1 MSRTQ
6 NDPRPRFRSLIEL
19 NRTLQTR
26 QEADAELDRRVRALQ
41 AWQCERLLDTHDDLA
56 GHPRYGP
63 GVDFFVQDLYAP
75 RDFSDRDADIERA
88 VPAMLKLLPDGVL
101 HTAADGAGLYV
112 LSRELDHG
120 MARALFDEIGVE
132 EIDAEAYAEAY
143 RICDDHGRRVQQIEL
158 ISALAARLDRFV
170 RSRFIYAT
178 LRMTRTPAR
187 LAGLGEL
194 QDFLER
200 GFSAFHHMQGSADF
214 AQTIVDRERLIL
226 DRIFDRHPEPFAL
239 GG

>member
-1 MSRTQ
+1 MATKQ
-6 NDPRPRFRSLIEL
+6 NDPGPRFRSLIEL
-19 NRTLQTR
+19 NRTLQER
-26 QEADAELDRRVRALQ
+26 QEADAELDRRVRVLQ

-56 GHPRYGP
+56 RHPRYGP

-75 RDFSDRDADIERA
+75 KDFSDRDSDIERA
-88 VPAMLKLLPDGVL
+88 VPAMVRLLPEGVL

-112 LSRELDHG
+112 LSRELDHA
-120 MARALFDEIGVE
+120 MTNALFDEIGVE
-132 EIDAEAYAEAY
+132 EIDADAYAEAY
-143 RICDDHGRRVQQIEL
+143 RICDDHARRVEQIEL
-158 ISALAARLDRFV
+158 VAALAARLDRFV

-178 LRMTRTPAR
+178 LKMTRTPAR

-214 AQTIVDRERLIL
+214 AQTIVERERLIL
-226 DRIFDRHPEPFAL
+226 DRIFDRHPEPFSV
-239 GG
+239 